1 MYKMICLDLDSTVL
15 NDCKKI
21 SKENI
26 NLIIRAY
33 LAIQMLIIFFDIN
46 IQNITKME
54 EISQR

>member
-26 NLIIRAY
+26 NLIIRVY
-33 LAIQMLIIFFDIN
+33 LAI
-46 IQNITKME
+46 
-54 EISQR
+54 